1 MKHVFGSGDM
11 HLLIKHNKAMIKLRL
26 FILGTATGLLIAAL
40 LVVPTIVY
48 LPHLVTVNHEPSP
61 ADAIIILGGDSDGSR
76 LRKGL
81 QLHDE
86 QLALQ
91 LILVSGGN
99 SKAWQ
104 NVAKKHCPDCNL
116 ENREA
121 IFLDG
126 STDTRTDAQLSLAY
140 CLANNLQ
147 TTLVVTSPYH
157 SRRAQFVFND
167 IFAGSGVSATV
178 ISSGDYGRLLS
189 PEAAWWRDRLTL
201 ETVWLE
207 FGKILFWELTPFMEW
222 PEGIP

>member
-1 MKHVFGSGDM
+1 MIRHRPFITG
-11 HLLIKHNKAMIKLRL
+11 LLA
-26 FILGTATGLLIAAL
+26 GLLIATL
-40 LVVPTIVY
+40 LVVLTIVT
-48 LPHLVTVNHEPSP
+48 LPHLVTVNHQPSP
-61 ADAIIILGGDSDGSR
+61 ADVIIILGGDSDGSR

-86 QLALQ
+86 QFALQ

-99 SKAWQ
+99 SKGWIAI
-104 NVAKKHCPDCNL
+104 AKRHCSDCNL

-189 PEAAWWRDRLTL
+189 PEAAWWRDRETL

-207 FGKILFWELTPFMEW
+207 FGKILYWELTPFMEFQD
-222 PEGIP
+222 